1 VASTMAGSVGSQRQS
16 NATTRLLTRL
26 VPRSKRCD
34 AIRSLTWA
42 FQLGIFLVVLTASC
56 CVLPSEALSLSS
68 SRSSRSRTRI
78 HATKADI
85 NRDASETFKA
95 VDDSIETFE
104 SSSPPP
110 PPSPILSAADIRRSD
125 KWEGRF
131 RDLMAFKE
139 RYGHTNVPQYPT
151 KAIPEDHR
159 VSANFCRN
167 CRTQYNYHHD
177 PDKQHLSFL
186 TDDRIQRLEEI
197 GFCWNTREATW
208 QLRWKEL
215 QAFSKLFGHSNVP
228 ARWSENTALAA
239 WVATQRQKY
248 RAQQDDA
255 TTDTDNTT
263 ATWAV
268 KKYYGK
274 ELTQRHIQ
282 LLESIGFCWDPH
294 RDHWWM
300 MYEELKDF
308 WQQHNHVKVPRGYAP
323 NPKLP
328 SWIVHQRRYCRE
340 YALAV
345 QIECTTD
352 GVTVSG
358 LDYERLEAL
367 RAINFFSG
375 LEPERLEALQAMNFC
390 WLPDSKQESN
400 K

>member
-1 VASTMAGSVGSQRQS
+1 MADSVGSQRQS
-16 NATTRLLTRL
+16 NATTRLLTRFAL
-26 VPRSKRCD
+26 RSKRCG
-34 AIRSLTWA
+34 AIRSFGWTI
-42 FQLGIFLVVLTASC
+42 QLGMFLAVLITSC
-56 CVLPSEALSLSS
+56 CVLPSQAFSLSS
-68 SRSSRSRTRI
+68 SRSGLSRTRI
-78 HATKADI
+78 HATKADTK
-85 NRDASETFKA
+85 RDVSETFKP
-95 VDDSIETFE
+95 VDVPTKAFQAPS
-104 SSSPPP
+104 PP
-110 PPSPILSAADIRRSD
+110 PPSPIISAADERRSE

-131 RDLMAFKE
+131 RDLVAFKE
-139 RYGHTNVPQYPT
+139 RYGHTNAPQYPT

-215 QAFSKLFGHSNVP
+215 QDFSERFGHSNVP

-248 RAQQDDA
+248 RAQQEDA
-255 TTDTDNTT
+255 TTDTGTDNDTV
-263 ATWAV
+263 TWAT

-282 LLESIGFCWDPH
+282 FLESVDFCWDPH

-340 YALAV
+340 YVLAV
-345 QIECTTD
+345 QIEGTTD

-375 LEPERLEALQAMNFC
+375 LETERLEALQAINFC
-390 WLPDSKQESN
+390 WLP
-400 K
+400 

>member
-1 VASTMAGSVGSQRQS
+1 MAGSFGLKRQI
-16 NATTRLLTRL
+16 NATTRLPITF
-26 VPRSKRCD
+26 VSRSKRCG
-34 AIRSLTWA
+34 AIRSFGWT
-42 FQLGIFLVVLTASC
+42 FHLGIFYAVLITSC
-56 CVLPSEALSLSS
+56 CELPSLALGLSCGLFSL
-68 SRSSRSRTRI
+68 SRTRL
-78 HATKADI
+78 HATKASF
-85 NRDASETFKA
+85 NGDASETFQP
-95 VDDSIETFE
+95 VNDSIETFKA
-104 SSSPPP
+104 SSPP
-110 PPSPILSAADIRRSD
+110 PPSPILTAADTRRSE
-125 KWEGRF
+125 KWEGHF
-131 RDLMAFKE
+131 QDLIAFKQ
-139 RYGHTNVPQYPT
+139 RYGHINVPQYPT
-151 KAIPEDHR
+151 KAIPDDHR

-215 QAFSKLFGHSNVP
+215 QEVSKVFGHSNVP
-228 ARWSENTALAA
+228 ARWSENTTLAA

-248 RAQQDDA
+248 RAQQEDATDDDA
-255 TTDTDNTT
+255 DT
-263 ATWAV
+263 ATWAS

-300 MYEELKDF
+300 MYDELKYF
-308 WQQHNHVKVPRGYAP
+308 WQKHNHVKVPRGYAP

-340 YALAV
+340 YSLAV
-345 QIECTTD
+345 QIEGTTD

-358 LDYERLEAL
+358 LDFERLEAL
-367 RAINFFSG
+367 RAIKFFSG
-375 LEPERLEALQAMNFC
+375 LEPERLEALRAINFC
-390 WLPDSKQESN
+390 WLPDIEQEPN
-400 K
+400 E

>member
-1 VASTMAGSVGSQRQS
+1 MVGSVGSQRQS
-16 NATTRLLTRL
+16 NRTTRLLTRFSRR
-26 VPRSKRCD
+26 PERC
-34 AIRSLTWA
+34 
-42 FQLGIFLVVLTASC
+42 GVVLSFGFELGMLLAVLVTTSC
-56 CVLPSEALSLSS
+56 CVLPSQAFSLSS
-68 SRSSRSRTRI
+68 SQSSRSRTWI
-78 HATKADI
+78 HVSKADA
-85 NRDASETFKA
+85 NR
-95 VDDSIETFE
+95 DSIEALKAP
-104 SSSPPP
+104 SPPAP
-110 PPSPILSAADIRRSD
+110 VLSNADIRRSE

-131 RDLMAFKE
+131 RDLVAFKE
-139 RYGHTNVPQYPT
+139 QYGHTNVPQYPT

-177 PDKQHLSFL
+177 LDKQHLSFL

-215 QAFSKLFGHSNVP
+215 QDFSNHFGHSNVP

-248 RAQQDDA
+248 RAQQVDA
-255 TTDTDNTT
+255 ADTDTDIVT
-263 ATWAV
+263 APAIGAA

-294 RDHWWM
+294 REHWWM
-300 MYEELKDF
+300 MYDNLKVF
-308 WQQHNHVKVPRGYAP
+308 WQKHNHVKVPRGYTP

-345 QIECTTD
+345 QIEGTTD

-367 RAINFFSG
+367 RAVSFFSG
-375 LEPERLEALQAMNFC
+375 VDVERLKALQAINFC
-390 WLPDSKQESN
+390 WLPDIEAESTE
-400 K
+400 

>member
-1 VASTMAGSVGSQRQS
+1 VLST
-16 NATTRLLTRL
+16 
-26 VPRSKRCD
+26 
-34 AIRSLTWA
+34 
-42 FQLGIFLVVLTASC
+42 SC
-56 CVLPSEALSLSS
+56 CVLPSQAFSLGS
-68 SRSSRSRTRI
+68 SRINRSRTRI
-78 HATKADI
+78 HATKVDTK
-85 NRDASETFKA
+85 RDVSETFEPVEDTIETFKA
-95 VDDSIETFE
+95 P
-104 SSSPPP
+104 SPPP
-110 PPSPILSAADIRRSD
+110 PGPILSAADIRRSE

-139 RYGHTNVPQYPT
+139 QYGHTNVPQFPT
-151 KAIPEDHR
+151 KAVPEDHR

-186 TDDRIQRLEEI
+186 TDDRIRRLDEI

-215 QAFSKLFGHSNVP
+215 QDFSKHFGHSNVP

-248 RAQQDDA
+248 RAQQDA
-255 TTDTDNTT
+255 AADTDADADT
-263 ATWAV
+263 ATWAT

-282 LLESIGFCWDPH
+282 LLESVGFCWDPH
-294 RDHWWM
+294 RNHWWI
-300 MYEELKDF
+300 MYKELKDF

-345 QIECTTD
+345 QIEGTTD
-352 GVTVSG
+352 GVTVPG

-375 LEPERLEALQAMNFC
+375 LEPEQLEALQAINFSC
-390 WLPDSKQESN
+390 LPGIKQESN
-400 K
+400 E

>member
-1 VASTMAGSVGSQRQS
+1 MAGSVGSQRHS
-16 NATTRLLTRL
+16 NVTCLLTRY
-26 VPRSKRCD
+26 VPRPGRCD
-34 AIRSLTWA
+34 NVLSFGWT
-42 FQLGIFLVVLTASC
+42 FQLGMFLFVLTTGC
-56 CVLPSEALSLSS
+56 CVLPSQALGLIS
-68 SRSSRSRTRI
+68 SRSSLSRTRI
-78 HATKADI
+78 HATKADT
-85 NRDASETFKA
+85 NRDASETFQS
-95 VDDSIETFE
+95 VNDSIETFKA
-104 SSSPPP
+104 SSPP
-110 PPSPILSAADIRRSD
+110 PPSPILTAADMRRSE

-215 QAFSKLFGHSNVP
+215 QEFSNIFGHSNVP
-228 ARWSENTALAA
+228 ARWSENKALAA

-248 RAQQDDA
+248 RAQQEDASDDDDDA
-255 TTDTDNTT
+255 DT
-263 ATWAV
+263 ATWAA

-282 LLESIGFCWDPH
+282 LLESVGFCWDPH

-300 MYEELKDF
+300 MYDELRDF
-308 WQQHNHVKVPRGYAP
+308 WQKHNHVKVPRGYAP

-340 YALAV
+340 YLLAV
-345 QIECTTD
+345 QIEGTTD

-358 LDYERLEAL
+358 LDFERLEAL
-367 RAINFFSG
+367 RAIDFFSG
-375 LEPERLEALQAMNFC
+375 LEPERLKALRAINFC
-390 WLPDSKQESN
+390 WLPDIEQESN
-400 K
+400 E